1 MNPLTQSK
9 KTTILPALV
18 AVTLT
23 CFALSPQARAAC
35 LDGCNNSLFN
45 VFQGNDAL
53 INNTTGAG
61 NTALGFRSLFA
72 NTDGSF
78 STGVGAG
85 ALVLNNGSSNTAVGT
100 VALLLNTSGTW
111 NTAAGTDAMVLND
124 TGSYNVAFG
133 GYALA
138 SNVDGAFNSAFGES
152 ALSQNVS
159 GINNTAVGHGALENN
174 DFNGGGAGMA
184 NFNTAVGAQALG
196 SNIDGAANTAI
207 GDSAFADNSSGSDN
221 TVVGWQAGAGV
232 EGNENIYI
240 GATCGLP
247 GGGSEDGTIRIGDP
261 VHVSACFIAGITGAP
276 APGGNAVF
284 VDANG
289 KLGTAPT
296 GSPLTMTELLKE
308 HQTVQQLKVT
318 TEKQAARIALQE
330 SQIQTLTT
338 ALKQQA
344 ELESTVAHQQKQI
357 EALTAGLQ
365 KVSAQ
370 VEASK
375 PAPQVVNNP

>member
-23 CFALSPQARAAC
+23 CFALSPQARAAF

-124 TGSYNVAFG
+124 TGS
-133 GYALA
+133 
-138 SNVDGAFNSAFGES
+138 
-152 ALSQNVS
+152 
-159 GINNTAVGHGALENN
+159 
-174 DFNGGGAGMA
+174 
-184 NFNTAVGAQALG
+184 
-196 SNIDGAANTAI
+196 
-207 GDSAFADNSSGSDN
+207 
-221 TVVGWQAGAGV
+221 
-232 EGNENIYI
+232 
-240 GATCGLP
+240 
-247 GGGSEDGTIRIGDP
+247 
-261 VHVSACFIAGITGAP
+261 
-276 APGGNAVF
+276 
-284 VDANG
+284 
-289 KLGTAPT
+289 
-296 GSPLTMTELLKE
+296 
-308 HQTVQQLKVT
+308 
-318 TEKQAARIALQE
+318 
-330 SQIQTLTT
+330 
-338 ALKQQA
+338 
-344 ELESTVAHQQKQI
+344 
-357 EALTAGLQ
+357 
-365 KVSAQ
+365 
-370 VEASK
+370 
-375 PAPQVVNNP
+375 